1 MTQAVSIR
9 LQGYLPKK
17 YDRLND
23 RLNDRLSSRNL
34 FLTGRFNRTFNRL
47 YFLGEPPTDREQ
59 WRTAQR
65 IISANLAELLRKL
78 IEFHDTLDIELIMDS
93 AHRPEISLVLC
104 QSIFSL
110 SSVV

>member
-34 FLTGRFNRTFNRL
+34 FLTGRFYRSFNRP
-47 YFLGEPPTDREQ
+47 YFI
-59 WRTAQR
+59 W
-65 IISANLAELLRKL
+65 
-78 IEFHDTLDIELIMDS
+78 DS
-93 AHRPEISLVLC
+93 PLVVTW
-104 QSIFSL
+104 QP
-110 SSVV
+110 